1 LKLANDVYIWVLL
14 AFQVLPISILTE
26 QMSETRLAETLMTG
40 SGLLTLMGVIGVIV
54 RFRYVKA

>member
-1 LKLANDVYIWVLL
+1 VLL

-26 QMSETRLAETLMTG
+26 HMSETRLAETLMTG